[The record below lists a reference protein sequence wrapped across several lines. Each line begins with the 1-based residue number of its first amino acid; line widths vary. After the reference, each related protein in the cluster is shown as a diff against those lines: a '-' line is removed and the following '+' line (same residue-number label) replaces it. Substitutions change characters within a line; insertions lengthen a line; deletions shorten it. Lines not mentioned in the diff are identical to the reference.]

1 MPRSTPDYGQDRG
14 RRLANATRRRNE
26 IDPETLAATRDR
38 YQVRP
43 RDWLSLTLTY
53 EGEGT
58 ARFSTNP
65 GTISGPTTTSY
76 AEDGTLTDFTM
87 QVTSLETERPL
98 EGADS
103 LFIFVHGLP
112 VEGSPFTFTLG
123 PGSNECSSLELV
135 GADFTLAPEQ
145 RSPVIANAGD
155 AGATFR
161 PYKTV
166 ARYSS
171 DAKPHYWVA
180 PLLNFVVDYRLTAPS
195 LHGHALRT
203 RETAPL
209 EAAEGDAFYIQE
221 SLYREGNALIP
232 FLCQGEP
239 AFIEPL
245 PDYKERRAGVE
256 AGEKLVTAVMV
267 GRVPE
272 DFQLDA
278 EDWFPADLVTLLGL
292 SSGRSVA
299 VPFVE
304 VRGAE
309 GELVAR
315 MHVRIGDAGR
325 SAAQPLIAE
334 NFSGTT
340 GALLTAFLASPL
352 HNEVWFR
359 VVLKHL
365 LRALTRGGTFEDRLS
380 HLFRAVE
387 GMSAGLGLNKA
398 RPIEVE
404 PRIRAEIERKID
416 SLAAELDAIAAGAK
430 DADRPRIL
438 KLKNRLRIL
447 TANSPSFETQLL
459 SLVATV
465 GLPDAQWLAT
475 FSFRARATTTRN
487 PLTWA
492 SAAGAYRNRI
502 VHSGFIDFEKF
513 DTDNAFAFIAHL
525 SDVLVRA
532 VFRLIDFDGQYRP
545 PCGSHGA
552 AIYETPQWAQ
562 PESLSAEALRYT
574 P

>member
-1 MPRSTPDYGQDRG
+1 
-14 RRLANATRRRNE
+14 
-26 IDPETLAATRDR
+26 
-38 YQVRP
+38 VRP
-43 RDWLSLTLTY
+43 RDWLSLTFTY

-65 GTISGPTTTSY
+65 GTISGPTTASY
-76 AEDGTLTDFTM
+76 AENGTLTDFTM
-87 QVTSLETERPL
+87 QVTTLETESPL
-98 EGADS
+98 EGGDS

-112 VEGSPFTFTLG
+112 VEGSPGTFTLS
-123 PGSNECSSLELV
+123 PASNECAAVELV
-135 GADFTLAPEQ
+135 GDDFALAPEQ

-180 PLLNFVVDYRLTAPS
+180 PLLNFTVDYRLAAPS
-195 LHGHALRT
+195 LHGHPLRT

-209 EAAEGDAFYIQE
+209 EAVEGEAFYIQE

-232 FLCQGEP
+232 FRCQGEP

-245 PDYKERRAGVE
+245 PDYKERRARVE

-278 EDWFPADLVTLLGL
+278 DDWFPADLVTLLGL

-304 VRGAE
+304 VRGVE
-309 GELVAR
+309 SELVAR
-315 MHVRIGDAGR
+315 MHIRIGDAGR

-340 GALLTAFLASPL
+340 GALLTSFLASPFY
-352 HNEVWFR
+352 NQVWFR

-404 PRIRAEIERKID
+404 LTVRAEIERKID
-416 SLAAELDAIAAGAK
+416 SLAAELAAIAA
-430 DADRPRIL
+430 DAGEDDRPRIL

-447 TANSPSFETQLL
+447 TANSPSFGTQLL
-459 SLVATV
+459 TLLATV
-465 GLPDAQWLAT
+465 GLPDAEWLAN
-475 FSFRARATTTRN
+475 FRFRARATRS
-487 PLTWA
+487 PVTWA

-513 DTDNAFAFIAHL
+513 DTDNAYAFIGHL
-525 SDVLVRA
+525 SDVLVRV
-532 VFRLIDFDGQYRP
+532 VFQLIGFDGQYRP

-552 AIYETPQWAQ
+552 VIYETPQWAQ
-562 PESLSAEALRYT
+562 PERLSAAAFRYT